1 MMNQYGEGETTSE
14 PQFDDLAVLFG
25 HPGDRLIDFGHP
37 SDLFI
42 DGFGGCCASLVILL
56 NAFEELDAPASL
68 DASNDI
74 LLRLCDVA
82 ATVGYPVVGEFT
94 AHVASPEE
102 PDVDSLTRRVRLGKD
117 RLATRTSRHA
127 VTD

>member
-1 MMNQYGEGETTSE
+1 MMNQFDEGETTSE
-14 PQFDDLAVLFG
+14 PQFDDLTVLLG
-25 HPGDRLIDFGHP
+25 PSDRFIDFGHP

-56 NAFEELDAPASL
+56 HAFEELDAPASL

-94 AHVASPEE
+94 AHVGIPQE
-102 PDVDSLTRRVRLGKD
+102 PAVVRSTRRVRLGKD
-117 RLATRTSRHA
+117 RPATRTSRHA
-127 VTD
+127 ITD